1 MFTNMWKERGEI
13 LMRWLVAF
21 MVGFVTLFVFA
32 NAADTYANVAETYWK
47 LFLEEEFSA
56 AYDLHDATMKAVF
69 TEDKMKQAYESLV
82 AQYGAYVL
90 TYGKETLTQGGY
102 NVVVLKV
109 KFERAYLNIVIPVNS
124 EGKVSGLRF
133 APGKP
138 PENEV
143 PQYVN
148 MDAFVEKEIEFSSE
162 PWVLKG
168 TITVPKGADSFPIVV
183 FVHGSGPADRDE
195 TIGLNKPFRDLAW
208 GLASMGIA
216 SLRYDKRTYTYGKRM
231 QEEGIFPT
239 IEQEVIEDACAAI
252 NTVRSLEEVT
262 HVYLLGHSLG
272 ATLAPFIALSN
283 FEELSGVIMLAPT
296 PRKLAQV
303 MKDQYLYILSLGQ
316 SEEVEKQILNAIEI
330 LDLVIERKL
339 SPNGMALGVPASYFY
354 ELEKYN
360 PIDYLR
366 EISLPVLILQGS
378 KDYQVTVEKDFRVLE
393 NALSD
398 KSNVEFKLFDGL
410 NHFFMKVQKST
421 PADSMISNHV
431 EEEVVFAIGQWIKR
445 LEGQ

>member
-1 MFTNMWKERGEI
+1 
-13 LMRWLVAF
+13 MRWLVAF

-32 NAADTYANVAETYWK
+32 NAADTYVNVAETYWK

-69 TEDKMKQAYESLV
+69 TEDKMKQTYESLV
-82 AQYGAYVL
+82 TQYGAYVL
-90 TYGKETLTQGGY
+90 TYGRETLTQGGY

-168 TITVPKGADSFPIVV
+168 TTTVPKGTDSFPIVV

-216 SLRYDKRTYTYGKRM
+216 SLRYDKRTYTYGKR
-231 QEEGIFPT
+231 
-239 IEQEVIEDACAAI
+239 
-252 NTVRSLEEVT
+252 
-262 HVYLLGHSLG
+262 
-272 ATLAPFIALSN
+272 
-283 FEELSGVIMLAPT
+283 
-296 PRKLAQV
+296 
-303 MKDQYLYILSLGQ
+303 
-316 SEEVEKQILNAIEI
+316 
-330 LDLVIERKL
+330 
-339 SPNGMALGVPASYFY
+339 
-354 ELEKYN
+354 
-360 PIDYLR
+360 
-366 EISLPVLILQGS
+366 
-378 KDYQVTVEKDFRVLE
+378 
-393 NALSD
+393 
-398 KSNVEFKLFDGL
+398 
-410 NHFFMKVQKST
+410 
-421 PADSMISNHV
+421 
-431 EEEVVFAIGQWIKR
+431 
-445 LEGQ
+445 

>member
-1 MFTNMWKERGEI
+1 
-13 LMRWLVAF
+13 MRWLVTF

-32 NAADTYANVAETYWK
+32 NAADTYVNVAETYVNVAETYWK

-56 AYDLHDATMKAVF
+56 AYDLHDATMKA
-69 TEDKMKQAYESLV
+69 
-82 AQYGAYVL
+82 
-90 TYGKETLTQGGY
+90 
-102 NVVVLKV
+102 
-109 KFERAYLNIVIPVNS
+109 FERAYLNIVIPVNS

-252 NTVRSLEEVT
+252 NTVRSPCE
-262 HVYLLGHSLG
+262 LLL
-272 ATLAPFIALSN
+272 
-283 FEELSGVIMLAPT
+283 
-296 PRKLAQV
+296 
-303 MKDQYLYILSLGQ
+303 
-316 SEEVEKQILNAIEI
+316 
-330 LDLVIERKL
+330 
-339 SPNGMALGVPASYFY
+339 
-354 ELEKYN
+354 
-360 PIDYLR
+360 
-366 EISLPVLILQGS
+366 
-378 KDYQVTVEKDFRVLE
+378 
-393 NALSD
+393 
-398 KSNVEFKLFDGL
+398 
-410 NHFFMKVQKST
+410 
-421 PADSMISNHV
+421 
-431 EEEVVFAIGQWIKR
+431 
-445 LEGQ
+445 